1 MIIMICHLVFVRR
14 ARAGLVTRPSFR
26 LPFSPAT
33 EITTIVFL
41 LACLGMMWNDPEVG
55 RRTLLLIPV
64 IAALLVGGWFGIRRR
79 VERTADREL
88 TDLTD

>member
-1 MIIMICHLVFVRR
+1 
-14 ARAGLVTRPSFR
+14 
-26 LPFSPAT
+26 
-33 EITTIVFL
+33 
-41 LACLGMMWNDPEVG
+41 MMWNDPEVG

-79 VERTADREL
+79 VERTTDREL